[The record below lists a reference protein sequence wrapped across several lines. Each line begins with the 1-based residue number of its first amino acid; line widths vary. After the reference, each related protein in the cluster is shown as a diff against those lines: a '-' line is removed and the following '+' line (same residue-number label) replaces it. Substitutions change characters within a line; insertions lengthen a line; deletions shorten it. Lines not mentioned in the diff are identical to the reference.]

1 MEHQPAVGLS
11 TPPLISQDFGTS
23 RWQLGDEIYVGTLA

>member
-1 MEHQPAVGLS
+1 MECSPAVAT
-11 TPPLISQDFGTS
+11 TPPLNSQDTGTS

>member
-1 MEHQPAVGLS
+1 MAYLPWAL

-23 RWQLGDEIYVGTLA
+23 RWQLGDEIYVGAFA